1 MAKRKMIQYNLLKNS
16 IASYYAA
23 IEIHNKPN
31 IAFRYETTTLLLVC
45 SWELLLKAFIRK
57 YVKPNLIFEI
67 DRKTKEKKTISYK
80 KAIAYVSERLNKDKP
95 KSFVSIEEN
104 LRMIEEYRNS
114 ITHFYCEKIEPFIFM
129 LIAKCA
135 LNYVD
140 FIKTH
145 FSKDIITEE
154 GFFILPLG
162 FKLPFSPQD
171 YLSNK
176 SASCESSEYVK
187 KFIDNIITTTNDLK
201 KQGVED
207 SIVLGFDIYL
217 QNVKKVNNS
226 DLLVAITSID
236 KANTT
241 ISKKAK
247 YQIVNNDPSAQ
258 KIILSEDDIN
268 SNFPY
273 DYKKICD
280 ICRKEISNYKQNNEF
295 NNIMRKLKGNQALCY
310 TKKLDS
316 RNKKT
321 PTKTFYSKAIIDVIK
336 KEYKKRG
343 ELCQASMNPK

>member
-45 SWELLLKAFIRK
+45 AWELLLKAFIRK
-57 YVKPNLIFEI
+57 YIKQNLIFEI
-67 DRKTKEKKTISYK
+67 DKKTNEKKTISYK
-80 KAIAYVSERLNKDKP
+80 KAITYVSERLNKDKP

-162 FKLPFSPQD
+162 FKLPFNPQD

-176 SASCESSEYVK
+176 SASYQNSEEVK
-187 KFIDNIITTTNDLK
+187 KFIDNIITTTKHLDK
-201 KQGVED
+201 KGIED
-207 SIVLGFDIYL
+207 SIVLGFDIFL
-217 QNVKKVNNS
+217 ENVKKVSNS
-226 DLLVAITSID
+226 DLLVAITSMD
-236 KANTT
+236 EANTT
-241 ISKKAK
+241 FAKTVK
-247 YQIVNNDPSAQ
+247 YQIVNDPSAQ
-258 KIILSEDDIN
+258 KIVLSEDDIN

-295 NNIMRKLKGNQALCY
+295 NKIMRKLKGNQTLCY
-310 TKKLDS
+310 TRKLDP

-321 PTKTFYSKAIIDVIK
+321 STKTFYSKSVIDVIK
-336 KEYKKRG
+336 KEYEEKGVNHAKH
-343 ELCQASMNPK
+343 L